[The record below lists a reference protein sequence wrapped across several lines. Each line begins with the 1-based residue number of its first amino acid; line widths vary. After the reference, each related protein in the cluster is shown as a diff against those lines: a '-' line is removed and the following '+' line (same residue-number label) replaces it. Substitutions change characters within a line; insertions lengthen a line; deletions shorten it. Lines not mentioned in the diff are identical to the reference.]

1 MFFCVLICQI
11 ILDHILNIVNEILE
25 NSRSCHLLQRY
36 IGILNATSKLA
47 ELIRQ
52 SISVFTLL
60 GSNSKLCSVHL
71 ILAGFLGVCSIYEC
85 FNFPKIWATFICT
98 SQTFLSGFSFIWD
111 CLLTFQCPWLP
122 TPCLLVLSVC

>member
-11 ILDHILNIVNEILE
+11 ILDHILNIVNEILQ
-25 NSRSCHLLQRY
+25 NSRCCHLLQRY
-36 IGILNATSKLA
+36 IGTLNATSKLA

-60 GSNSKLCSVHL
+60 GSNSKLHSVNL

-85 FNFPKIWATFICT
+85 FSFSKIWAMFICT
-98 SQTFLSGFSFIWD
+98 SQAFLSGFSFIWD